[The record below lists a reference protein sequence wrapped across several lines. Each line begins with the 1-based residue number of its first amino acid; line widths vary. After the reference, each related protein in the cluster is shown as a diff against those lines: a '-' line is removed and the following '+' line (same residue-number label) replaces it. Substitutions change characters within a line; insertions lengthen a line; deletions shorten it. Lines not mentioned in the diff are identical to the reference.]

1 MSSVPVPGPAPADE
15 DWERELT
22 AELGDY
28 ELVQEDKEDSNGD
41 WEKDIEQM
49 LEDEQPDLK

>member
-1 MSSVPVPGPAPADE
+1 MVSASCAPPDE
-15 DWERELT
+15 DWERELN

-28 ELVQEDKEDSNGD
+28 ELVQEDSNGD

-49 LEDEQPDLK
+49 LEEEPEADLK